1 MVVMTEQG
9 VSSRPENNDLG
20 IRMRT
25 CERCGVGLG
34 TMSRSEYLE
43 RFVRGKA
50 KCPSCHKSTISND
63 QGNGEA
69 WVSVFDLSKKYVV
82 SNRTL
87 LSMITKKLFAFWE
100 SECVGADR
108 SQYYLRERD
117 VAKQFAVRA
126 T

>member
-1 MVVMTEQG
+1 M
-9 VSSRPENNDLG
+9 SSRPENNDLG
-20 IRMRT
+20 LRMRT

-34 TMSRSEYLE
+34 TMPRAEYVK

-50 KCPSCHKSTISND
+50 TCPSCHKPAISNG
-63 QGNGEA
+63 QCKGGA

-82 SNRTL
+82 SDRTL
-87 LSMITKKLFAFWE
+87 LSMITQKLFTFWE
-100 SECVGADR
+100 SECVGAGLPR
-108 SQYYLRERD
+108 YYLRERD

>member
-1 MVVMTEQG
+1 MTEQG

-20 IRMRT
+20 LRMRT

-34 TMSRSEYLE
+34 TMPRAEYVK

-50 KCPSCHKSTISND
+50 TCPSCHKPAISNG
-63 QGNGEA
+63 QCKGGA

-82 SNRTL
+82 SDRTL
-87 LSMITKKLFAFWE
+87 LSMITQKLFTFWE
-100 SECVGADR
+100 SECVGAGLPR
-108 SQYYLRERD
+108 YYLRERD